1 MKVAPTI
8 PKSKG
13 LRHLKQELMKSSSA
27 LFHITYTHGAG
38 IDDIEAS
45 KLASRM
51 DIQPN
56 LEEPLG
62 TEDLKKTMKKFEI
75 FNKFETH

>member
-8 PKSKG
+8 PESKG

-45 KLASRM
+45 RLASRM
-51 DIQPN
+51 DIQP
-56 LEEPLG
+56 
-62 TEDLKKTMKKFEI
+62 
-75 FNKFETH
+75 